1 MRITIEEGFFY
12 PTTFF
17 LYFCLANFSLLFNV
31 QCVRERGG
39 WEEEK
44 YIDIFASRLF
54 VVVA

>member
-1 MRITIEEGFFY
+1 MRISTEEGFFLSNH
-12 PTTFF
+12 FF
-17 LYFCLANFSLLFNV
+17 FDFNV
-31 QCVRERGG
+31 QCVRERGE